1 MVQVAVYHFCLGS
14 LMYGLMASGHP
25 TVVDLADS
33 IAVRWIQQLSGQSS
47 TNEVFLDDITE
58 YNGNGAQV

>member
-25 TVVDLADS
+25 TVVDLVDS